1 MKFKGG
7 NIYLEFK
14 LNKIDTDIRKKM
26 QEEIKEDKVHS
37 GKSINI
43 KKDIVDERHEGL
55 KDPNREESEKRY
67 ITIECIKD
75 NHKNI
80 DIKVEKI
87 EKINE
92 ENSKGRILDTSK

>member
-1 MKFKGG
+1 M
-7 NIYLEFK
+7 EFK

-43 KKDIVDERHEGL
+43 KKDIKDEKQGEL
-55 KDPNREESEKRY
+55 QEYTDKESEKRY
-67 ITIECIKD
+67 ITIDGIKE

-80 DIKVEKI
+80 DIKVEKV

-92 ENSKGRILDTSK
+92 SNSKGRILDTAK

>member
-1 MKFKGG
+1 M
-7 NIYLEFK
+7 EFK

-43 KKDIVDERHEGL
+43 KKDIKDEKQGEL
-55 KDPNREESEKRY
+55 QEYTDKESEKRY
-67 ITIECIKD
+67 ITIDVIKE

-80 DIKVEKI
+80 DIKVEKV

-92 ENSKGRILDTSK
+92 SNSKGRILDTAK